1 MLSENEFYLLVMCKK
16 TLRSLT
22 FHSLKILEINPFP
35 LFEMQMSFVC
45 HLCTYLNILYTAFL
59 LFSYPKVAPSERG
72 DMKCMLEGVLT

>member
-1 MLSENEFYLLVMCKK
+1 MLSENELYLLVTCKK
-16 TLRSLT
+16 TLR
-22 FHSLKILEINPFP
+22 SLKILEINPFP